1 MGEVMGMENTTM
13 AVDGNMDTEDI
24 TGAVTLVKEI
34 LEVAAWAEEDEVTC
48 DKTEKRNYE

>member
-24 TGAVTLVKEI
+24 TGAVNLVEEI
-34 LEVAAWAEEDEVTC
+34 LEVAAGAEDEVTC
-48 DKTEKRNYE
+48 DKTEKRNYG